1 MLYWLLRLGLLL
13 FTILMPI
20 HHAIAGRSEVFFSA
34 VTSFDSV
41 IEVGV
46 VWRHFMVRFGV
57 LCSTATRQQEFMFL
71 IDQILL
77 IVRVLPFRL

>member
-20 HHAIAGRSEVFFSA
+20 HYAIAGRSEVFFSA

-57 LCSTATRQQEFMFL
+57 LCGTATRQQEFMFL